1 MAPLYWKFGHQVCH
15 LRLSYKFSHQVVPLA
30 LVRIFP
36 PCVTTSKE
44 TSIPCQPPCHPPCLS
59 PLSSS
64 PYYGI
69 TNRQSYISKV
79 LSRYLHSPGSHQLT
93 WFLESVSDW
102 LTHVGS
108 IASHDAKKRLLRT
121 LLPDDPILCAHG
133 SDKNG
138 IGIQVDWEI
147 PGFDFQKSQDPA
159 RACPSGT
166 AHSVQYSLIFVC
178 LNTSALNVA

>member
-1 MAPLYWKFGHQVCH
+1 MA
-15 LRLSYKFSHQVVPLA
+15 PLA

-93 WFLESVSDW
+93 WFLEL
-102 LTHVGS
+102 LTHSVTHVAS
-108 IASHDAKKRLLRT
+108 IASHDAKNESSIIKLTFLSLFPEQSSMQVSSVVWLLR
-121 LLPDDPILCAHG
+121 LSCSSQLCLCLTRT
-133 SDKNG
+133 
-138 IGIQVDWEI
+138 
-147 PGFDFQKSQDPA
+147 PGCIK
-159 RACPSGT
+159 
-166 AHSVQYSLIFVC
+166 
-178 LNTSALNVA
+178 

>member
-1 MAPLYWKFGHQVCH
+1 MEIWPPGCAACYKFSHQVALLALVAICPPSGATCINLKFGHQVCH

-79 LSRYLHSPGSHQLT
+79 LSRYLHSPGSHQST
-93 WFLESVSDW
+93 RFLESVSDSV
-102 LTHVGS
+102 THVGS
-108 IASHDAKKRLLRT
+108 IASHDANNV
-121 LLPDDPILCAHG
+121 I
-133 SDKNG
+133 
-138 IGIQVDWEI
+138 I
-147 PGFDFQKSQDPA
+147 FDHSFSA
-159 RACPSGT
+159 ECGT
-166 AHSVQYSLIFVC
+166 EQ
-178 LNTSALNVA
+178 

>member
-1 MAPLYWKFGHQVCH
+1 MEIWPPGCAACYKFSHQVALLALVAICPPSGATCINLKFGHQVCH

-93 WFLESVSDW
+93 WFLESVT
-102 LTHVGS
+102 LRL
-108 IASHDAKKRLLRT
+108 SHSR
-121 LLPDDPILCAHG
+121 
-133 SDKNG
+133 
-138 IGIQVDWEI
+138 W
-147 PGFDFQKSQDPA
+147 FY
-159 RACPSGT
+159 
-166 AHSVQYSLIFVC
+166 SVS
-178 LNTSALNVA
+178 

>member
-1 MAPLYWKFGHQVCH
+1 MAPPGGQIANNAIPILFCIISKFGHQVAPLYWKFGHQVCH

-93 WFLESVSDW
+93 WFLELLTDSLSNSRCFYSVS
-102 LTHVGS
+102 
-108 IASHDAKKRLLRT
+108 
-121 LLPDDPILCAHG
+121 
-133 SDKNG
+133 
-138 IGIQVDWEI
+138 
-147 PGFDFQKSQDPA
+147 
-159 RACPSGT
+159 
-166 AHSVQYSLIFVC
+166 
-178 LNTSALNVA
+178 